1 MIRRPPRS
9 TRTDTLFPYTTP
21 FRSPTRL
28 TGEQRLR
35 IETAEVLL
43 ELGQTG
49 DDRVGGG
56 EGATGKLVA
65 AVEQTFFDAR
75 GQLGQRERGRCRR
88 IGRYGALAETSEE
101 GEEGDKGGGRQR
113 HQPGEEAD
121 RVDEQ
126 TEGDQRHEQAG
137 EYHGRAPHPAHP
149 LLELAAQLSLL
160 RLAPRSD
167 RKSVVSAK
175 SVSVRVDLGGRRIIK
190 KKKNKTKIKQ

>member
-1 MIRRPPRS
+1 M
-9 TRTDTLFPYTTP
+9 
-21 FRSPTRL
+21 
-28 TGEQRLR
+28 R
-35 IETAEVLL
+35 ISDWSSDVCSSDLLL

-113 HQPGEEAD
+113 HQPGEE
-121 RVDEQ
+121 
-126 TEGDQRHEQAG
+126 
-137 EYHGRAPHPAHP
+137 
-149 LLELAAQLSLL
+149 
-160 RLAPRSD
+160 D
-167 RKSVVSAK
+167 RKST
-175 SVSVRVDLGGRRIIK
+175 RR
-190 KKKNKTKIKQ
+190 NSSH